1 MKKVWILEG
10 LVTPDKTKKSIA
22 EVEGWK
28 QEMIATNNSDGV
40 EACERTIANLKKKL
54 ELFPNGY
61 WLGYDG
67 KIIYSQ
73 FCDCAKRTLKNMK
86 DKMQFRVVKA
96 EIEDDAKVWTD
107 YMNPVENE
115 GVLRYLM
122 ATLYR

>member
-22 EVEGWK
+22 EVEEWK
-28 QEMIATNNSDGV
+28 QEMASLDNHDGV
-40 EACERTIANLKKKL
+40 EACERTIASLKKKI
-54 ELFPNGY
+54 ELFPDGY
-61 WLGYDG
+61 WLGYQG
-67 KIIYSQ
+67 KTIYSQ
-73 FCDCAKRTLKNMK
+73 FCECAKETLKNMK

-96 EIEDDAKVWTD
+96 EIADDAKQWTN
-107 YMNPVENE
+107 YVNPVENE